1 MSRLINL
8 AAGLFVV
15 SALSGCCLMG
25 GYSPYGGCAP
35 CGTNA
40 CGMNGGGGYPSAG
53 MYNPNVPQTAFLLP
67 AAAGP
72 QTVAVDPLK
81 TH

>member
-1 MSRLINL
+1 MSRLFNL

-40 CGMNGGGGYPSAG
+40 CGMNGGGYPSAG
-53 MYNPNVPQTAFLLP
+53 M

>member
-1 MSRLINL
+1 
-8 AAGLFVV
+8 
-15 SALSGCCLMG
+15 
-25 GYSPYGGCAP
+25 
-35 CGTNA
+35 
-40 CGMNGGGGYPSAG
+40 MNGGGGYPSAG